1 MLVTKT
7 KAVGYIISNRTS
19 CLILSLFT
27 KVSLVF
33 SCKLTKMACF
43 QNFLLAQL
51 NFCGNL
57 SQQFNITY
65 LLRVPARLP
74 KEPEQVFNFL
84 SLHNEPEPRPS
95 RKGWSGSGCCVA
107 IFYCQIQHRTLKTA
121 WPSAWDT
128 RRWPWEGEPENAAGR
143 GQESHA
149 GRTATAIHSP
159 HVFKMSTWGETDGYL
174 LVGAGEINVDKM
186 STLILFL
193 LHLTSTW
200 HFVKPRWKVVGYEN
214 RNLPL
219 SHNREGLV
227 GDHFDHQPDNR
238 NALLCKSGGSHFGNQ
253 HISVTTKGGCLWQQ
267 NNGNVKIRIFW
278 WNISLMVT
286 PACAESSVNT
296 AARSSTPRPETAN
309 IAASRPAVTRCWI
322 CGKAL
327 KSVPTMEPTP
337 ASAAGNSSYQ
347 FGQMP
352 DIAAMPVGRKAT
364 ASVK

>member
-1 MLVTKT
+1 MLPK
-7 KAVGYIISNRTS
+7 
-19 CLILSLFT
+19 
-27 KVSLVF
+27 
-33 SCKLTKMACF
+33 
-43 QNFLLAQL
+43 
-51 NFCGNL
+51 NFCFIVICFL
-57 SQQFNITY
+57 QT
-65 LLRVPARLP
+65 LR
-74 KEPEQVFNFL
+74 
-84 SLHNEPEPRPS
+84 
-95 RKGWSGSGCCVA
+95 
-107 IFYCQIQHRTLKTA
+107 RTLRTE

-128 RRWPWEGEPENAAGR
+128 RPWPRKGEPENAAGR

-159 HVFKMSTWGETDGYL
+159 HVFKMSTWGETDIYL

-186 STLILFL
+186 STLILFV